1 MDEKRI
7 FEGKIGQKNILL
19 FEMEIHLNTK
29 ILEAMQCNQTNQ
41 WSSTL
46 NYMPSLLFYD
56 EDPLESSQLKIFS
69 TLLAISNLTSFHI
82 YMYT

>member
-29 ILEAMQCNQTNQ
+29 
-41 WSSTL
+41 
-46 NYMPSLLFYD
+46 Y
-56 EDPLESSQLKIFS
+56 
-69 TLLAISNLTSFHI
+69 
-82 YMYT
+82 